1 MSVANG
7 SADPST
13 PPAGIAPA
21 IPHIVG
27 INFGNAF
34 SSISILSGKDKGFQP
49 ECIANEDGERQ
60 IACSVSFHGEQVYIG
75 NEALNQLVK
84 NPRNTI
90 TGFRNLLGKRLDEIT
105 TPPAGA
111 PLIPDPNE
119 PSTPAYTL
127 TVLAPSPA
135 PLPTSAKTSAA
146 PSAATTTQNTPSATP
161 LTADPTPVQ
170 ITHTPKSITTL
181 FLRSLLQS
189 ATDFLGFAPSGYVIT
204 CPPHFNSV
212 QKDALRAAAEEAG
225 RNVNTGEVQTKLL
238 QIIDEVAAVVS
249 LTTSDAW
256 ATAEALEKD
265 READGKLGEDRNQ
278 LIIDVGASST
288 SVHLVSLRSGLAHIL
303 SSKTRT
309 DLGGDSIDALLV
321 SHFAK
326 EFAKKAGQP
335 FPDAPKPTDNVDENK
350 QAQLAH
356 RAHTKLLLA
365 IPHLKRT
372 LAASSTPATLSVES
386 LHGGIDFT
394 SPLTRLRFDILAKPV
409 YQTIADLISE
419 VLKESS
425 NTTSQGLDPYFV
437 DEIIYTGSTASLP
450 GLDAH
455 LLSACNFQEDVV
467 SPFAANTVVGGGIG
481 DPSTLLSRGCA
492 VQAGVIS
499 SLDEDGPEGDLRKTL
514 IAEAGVEASITSK
527 DLGLLFPSEGDEDQQ
542 GGTFVTL
549 VPAETPLPVRRI
561 VSIHLPST
569 EAKERVAF
577 EVWEATTGIR
587 IEKVKPPKVVYS
599 DDEEGAQDEEEEEE
613 EEEVKHRS
621 ITRETL
627 LGAAELEASPKNGV
641 ATLELKMVVRIDGG
655 IEVAVKQIE
664 TGVEAKVD
672 VTAV

>member
-7 SADPST
+7 SADPHS
-13 PPAGIAPA
+13 PPAGTAPA

-34 SSISILSGKDKGFQP
+34 ASIAILSGKDKGFQP

-60 IACSVSFHGEQVYIG
+60 IACSVSFHGEQIYVG
-75 NEALNQLVK
+75 NEALHQLVK

-90 TGFRNLLGKRLDEIT
+90 TGFRNLLGKKLDEISS
-105 TPPAGA
+105 PPSGA
-111 PLIPDPNE
+111 PLVPDPSD
-119 PSTPAYTL
+119 PSAPSYSL

-135 PLPTSAKTSAA
+135 PLPTSTKTSAA

-170 ITHTPKSITTL
+170 ITHTPKSITAL

-189 ATDFLGFAPSGYVIT
+189 ATDFLGFAPSGYVLT
-204 CPPHFNSV
+204 CPPHFTSA
-212 QKDALRAAAEEAG
+212 QKEALRAAAEEAG
-225 RNVNTGEVQTKLL
+225 RNPNTGETQTQLL
-238 QIIDEVAAVVS
+238 QLIDEAAAVVS
-249 LTTSDAW
+249 VTTSDAW
-256 ATAEALEKD
+256 VTAEALEKGD
-265 READGKLGEDRNQ
+265 DDAKLGEDRNQ

-288 SVHLVSLRSGLAHIL
+288 SVHLVSLRTGLAHIL
-303 SSKTRT
+303 SSKTST
-309 DLGGDSIDALLV
+309 NLGGDSIDALLV

-335 FPDAPKPTDNVDENK
+335 LPDAPKPTDNVEENK

-386 LHGGIDFT
+386 LHAGIDFT

-409 YQTIADLISE
+409 YQAISDLVLE
-419 VLKESS
+419 VLKAST

-455 LLSACNFQEDVV
+455 LLSACNLREDVV

-481 DPSTLLSRGCA
+481 DPSTLLARGCA

-499 SLDEDGPEGDLRKTL
+499 ALSASGPEGDLRKAL
-514 IAEAGVEASITSK
+514 IAETGIEARVTSK

-549 VPAETPLPVRRI
+549 VPAETPLPARRI
-561 VSIHLPST
+561 VSIRLPST
-569 EAKERVAF
+569 EEKERVAF
-577 EVWEATTGIR
+577 EVWEATTGIK

-599 DDEEGAQDEEEEEE
+599 DDEEGGQEEEEEEE

-621 ITRETL
+621 VTKETL
-627 LGAAELEASPKNGV
+627 LGAAEFEASPKNGA
-641 ATLELKMVVRIDGG
+641 ATLEAKIVIRIDGG
-655 IEVAVKQIE
+655 VEVVVKQVE
-664 TGVEAKVD
+664 TGIQAKVD
-672 VTAV
+672 VPAI